1 MSISKKKQVKPV
13 KVVNCNINPANCNV
27 LSMMQFLRCLRN
39 INNQNTAICRQV
51 IRVDIE
57 VEYFCDNIIYH
68 HSTSVCIF
76 NAQTLVWN

>member
-1 MSISKKKQVKPV
+1 MLQI
-13 KVVNCNINPANCNV
+13 AMYFT
-27 LSMMQFLRCLRN
+27 MMQFVRCLRN

-68 HSTSVCIF
+68 HSTLVCIF
-76 NAQTLVWN
+76 NAQNLVPVWNYYGSMKECLSFHS